1 MIYDKK
7 KYVYIDQ
14 ILNCY
19 FIIYFYIIDNFILI
33 VYVTMQ
39 YYKIKYNRNIEIYSS
54 YKPEFVMDY
63 RVKYY

>member
-7 KYVYIDQ
+7 KSVYIDQ

-63 RVKYY
+63 RVKHY